1 MKSFVYLAVLVAVL
15 GGLFFLF
22 KPDPRPATP
31 GNTQAAA
38 APSAAPAAT
47 NVPATATP
55 APAAAP
61 TATPAA
67 PTPAPKAF
75 DLVIKGGRLVEGP
88 TVIQVHQGD
97 DVIIRLLSDAA
108 DELHLHGYDLH
119 IKTKPGQTVSLQFT
133 AAKTGRFGYELHHA
147 KAELGALEVYPQ

>member
-1 MKSFVYLAVLVAVL
+1 MKSFAYLVVLIAVL

-31 GNTQAAA
+31 GNTEVAA
-38 APSAAPAAT
+38 APAPAAT
-47 NVPATATP
+47 NLPAAVTP
-55 APAAAP
+55 PPAAAP
-61 TATPAA
+61 VAPPA

-133 AAKTGRFGYELHHA
+133 AARTGRFGYELHHA